1 MKNKKF
7 CVYIHLFPNGK
18 RYIGITSKR
27 PNARWENGA
36 GYKEGSPMRNAIN
49 KYGWNNIK
57 HIILFEG
64 LTQEEACDKEV
75 EPIAK
80 YKTNIYRYGNA
91 YGYNM
96 TDGGDGA
103 VGHKLSEEKIEKM
116 RQRLLGKTGKECS
129 NSRVVVCD
137 GVEYESLTD
146 FKIKNNHPKGNIQG

>member
-1 MKNKKF
+1 
-7 CVYIHLFPNGK
+7 
-18 RYIGITSKR
+18 
-27 PNARWENGA
+27 
-36 GYKEGSPMRNAIN
+36 MRNAIN

-75 EPIAK
+75 ELIAK

-96 TDGGDGA
+96 TDGGDGT

-116 RQRLLGKTGKECS
+116 RQRLLGKTGKECP
-129 NSRVVVCD
+129 NQELLFVMGLNMKV
-137 GVEYESLTD
+137 
-146 FKIKNNHPKGNIQG
+146 